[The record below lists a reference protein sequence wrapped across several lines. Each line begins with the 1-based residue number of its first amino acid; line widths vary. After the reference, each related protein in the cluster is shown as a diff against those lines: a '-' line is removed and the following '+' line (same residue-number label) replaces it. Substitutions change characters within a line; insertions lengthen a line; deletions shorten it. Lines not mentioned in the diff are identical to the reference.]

1 MKLILN
7 GNINVYYVQT
17 LCMIFFP
24 GEKFGAQENENESA
38 PTLSLRLIERDEG
51 LEASV
56 SVSAYGKQADA
67 VKFYPYISQQ
77 EHEKTAKLACGAAVI
92 AACGELMGYRPSWGM
107 LTGVRPSKVA
117 TELLQGGMSKTRVK
131 KTLASE
137 YFVIPKKAALATDV
151 ALNEQKLIGTWDPK
165 DCSVYVGIPFCPTR
179 CSYCSFVSYTSKKL
193 LSLIPAYL
201 EHLAQD
207 LEKTF
212 GKIRELGLRVKTV
225 YIGGGTP
232 TILSADELRFLLGKI
247 ASLTDVSRLEEYTL
261 ESGRPDTITAEKF
274 AVAKEYGVTRV
285 CVNPQSLC
293 DDVLREIGRAHTA
306 EDFLRAY
313 EIAKESGI
321 QYINTDLIVGL
332 PGDHFKSFSKTFD
345 QILSLRPDN
354 ITVHTFCVKKAADI
368 LRQGSQVYSLRGGDA
383 GKCVDYTQLRAQQEG
398 YLPYYMYRQKNTVG
412 NFENVGFALEG
423 AEGLYNVY
431 MMEEVHSIFA
441 VGAGA
446 VSKMVD
452 YRPED
457 GARLFYTAK
466 HENIKAHHEVPAG
479 YIAEAATNAYLERLD
494 KDPSVMDLIDKDTQS
509 YAPEIVFTCKYF
521 ADEKGDAHTM
531 QLLPDGYAC
540 YVRHRPEELP
550 FGIRWISRTEDEDA
564 LGMVLPAT
572 AEHLGKL
579 YCKKM
584 GYERFLQKGE
594 SITYHMSTGILTP
607 DAADAMKKH
616 INNLNK

>member
-7 GNINVYYVQT
+7 GNINIYYVQT

-24 GEKFGAQENENESA
+24 GEKFGAGEAENESA
-38 PTLSLRLIERDEG
+38 PLLHLDLTEKDEG
-51 LEASV
+51 LEAAVKV
-56 SVSAYGKQADA
+56 SFRGKQAEA
-67 VKFYPYISQQ
+67 VKFYPYT
-77 EHEKTAKLACGAAVI
+77 EAVDRDKTAKLACGAAVI

-117 TELLQGGMSKTRVK
+117 TELLQSGMSKTRVK
-131 KTLASE
+131 RTLTSE

-151 ALNEQKLIGTWDPK
+151 ALNEQRLIGTWDPK
-165 DCSVYVGIPFCPTR
+165 DCSVYVGIPFCPSR

-193 LSLIPAYL
+193 LSLIPEYL
-201 EHLAQD
+201 LHLVYD

-212 GKIRELGLRVKTV
+212 SKIKELGLRVKTV

-232 TILSADELRFLLGKI
+232 TILSADQLRFLLEKI
-247 ASLTDVSRLEEYTL
+247 ASLVDVTSLEEYTL

-274 AVAKEYGVTRV
+274 AVAREFGVTRV

-293 DDVLREIGRAHTA
+293 DDVLQEIGRAHTA

-313 EIAKESGI
+313 EIARNSGI
-321 QYINTDLIVGL
+321 PYINTDLIVGL
-332 PGDHFKSFSKTFD
+332 PGDNFKSFSKTFD
-345 QILSLRPDN
+345 KILSLRPEN

-368 LRQGSQVYSLRGGDA
+368 LRQGSHVYSLRGGDA

-423 AEGLYNVY
+423 AEGLYNIY

-452 YRPED
+452 YRPEN
-457 GARLFYTAK
+457 GGKPIIERLFYPKYPYEYLKDESTEEKVAAM
-466 HENIKAHHEVPAG
+466 EAFYRSHH
-479 YIAEAATNAYLERLD
+479 I
-494 KDPSVMDLIDKDTQS
+494 I
-509 YAPEIVFTCKYF
+509 
-521 ADEKGDAHTM
+521 
-531 QLLPDGYAC
+531 
-540 YVRHRPEELP
+540 
-550 FGIRWISRTEDEDA
+550 
-564 LGMVLPAT
+564 
-572 AEHLGKL
+572 
-579 YCKKM
+579 
-584 GYERFLQKGE
+584 
-594 SITYHMSTGILTP
+594 
-607 DAADAMKKH
+607 
-616 INNLNK
+616 